1 MDMHSVTTPH
11 GLVQVVNDVVSL
23 TDIFRNASKAKVNV
37 LSPADWCVENNVQW
51 YGDDVEV
58 LANKQAAIDYARAI
72 DSDVLANILQVE
84 LNAPKPAM
92 VKASVPHSVEAAKN
106 SRAMLL
112 SALAAAGITEKEQI
126 IQLTNALYVAV
137 LGKTAAGLAQAYE
150 CGERSVRKSLDDQS
164 LLKLLTAE
172 MHIISYV
179 YSEQITG
186 IGQALTKI
194 KQIGELVNQLS
205 QVKH

>member
-1 MDMHSVTTPH
+1 MDMHSVVTPR
-11 GLVQVVNDVVSL
+11 GQVQVVNDVVSL
-23 TDIFRNASKAKVNV
+23 TDIYCNAGKAKFNAQR
-37 LSPADWCVENNVQW
+37 PADWCADNDVHW
-51 YGDDVEV
+51 YGDDEVV

-72 DSDVLANILQVE
+72 DSDVLANILQFE

-92 VKASVPHSVEAAKN
+92 VKASVPHCVEAAKN

-112 SALAAAGITEKEQI
+112 SAFESAGITQKKQI

-137 LGKTAAGLAQAYE
+137 LGKTAAGLAQAYK
-150 CGERSVRKSLDDQS
+150 CGESSIRKSLDNES

-186 IGQALTKI
+186 LSQALTKI